1 MVCGCIG
8 AIDGTHIPVEVNQEA
23 KADFIN
29 RDREVSIN
37 VCAIVDMYGRF
48 TYVGAG
54 KAGACHDMAV
64 LQDCQADQRFPH
76 PPPGLCLFFKLMMQQ
91 IFKAYEHQPSLLQ
104 QVTILTRLKIVQFL

>member
-1 MVCGCIG
+1 MSSELAEYAPWFDGCIG

-29 RDREVSIN
+29 RDGEVSIN
-37 VCAIVDMYGRF
+37 VCAIVDMHGRF

-76 PPPGLCLFFKLMMQQ
+76 PPPGLCLFLKLMMQQ
-91 IFKAYEHQPSLLQ
+91 IFRAYDA
-104 QVTILTRLKIVQFL
+104 TDF